1 MFIFRL
7 TKQFLQAHSAFIIL
21 FILKMATH
29 NNRETLHR
37 CNNTVDYKICD
48 RQRRRVLLLNRSK
61 FDKYLTKMI
70 HEQPTKGFKRKKS
83 VNLIVNRFT
92 WCCTIV
98 IALLPITVGQ
108 YSTRDPRFYS
118 REGDFNYK
126 WPNPGDPDYR

>member
-1 MFIFRL
+1 
-7 TKQFLQAHSAFIIL
+7 
-21 FILKMATH
+21 MATH

-37 CNNTVDYKICD
+37 CNNKVDYCD
-48 RQRRRVLLLNRSK
+48 RRQMLLFKRPE
-61 FDKYLTKMI
+61 FDKYFSEMI

-83 VNLIVNRFT
+83 VFAVKRFT

-98 IALLPITVGQ
+98 IALLPIVVGQ

-118 REGDFNYK
+118 REGDLNYK